1 MASKLNRFCD
11 ALIETGWL
19 TALITVPLF
28 FNVYSSRVFEPDKIS
43 LLRAIAFVMLGA
55 WIVQQAEILSAPS
68 AQAHRPPLSA
78 RFHEWARTPLVLPT
92 LLLALAYLIS
102 TVFSLVPRISFW
114 GSYQRLQGTL
124 TTLAYMVIFGMMLGH
139 LRRPAQLHRLLYA
152 VILTSVPIS
161 LYGIWQRLGQD
172 PLPWGGN
179 VTDRVAA
186 NMGNP
191 IFVSAYLIMAFFLT
205 LERLVDAL
213 ARMWNAEDGGIGD
226 AIVAGCSLFVLII
239 QVITGIVL
247 SQSRGPFLGWIAG
260 LYVFALLGLIA
271 LGRWGRASE
280 RFPSA
285 FRRVLRWVW
294 AAPIVLAVLLGGFL
308 LLFNLPNS
316 PLAGLRQESGLGR
329 LGTILDLNTGTN
341 RVRTLIWQGAVRL
354 VAPHQP
360 LMYPD
365 GTQDRFNA
373 LRPLVG
379 HGPESM
385 WVAFNPFY
393 PPELAHLEARNAS
406 PDRSHNET
414 FDALVTTGVLGFLSY
429 FYLFTSI
436 FYYSLRWLGL
446 IRTGADRH
454 LFLALGMAGAIGGVL
469 AVWAWDGSLR
479 LAGVGLPFGF
489 ILGIVL
495 YITLA
500 ALRTG
505 QISKGS
511 AGKPLSATVEART
524 ATDPASGEIHPR
536 RELLIIALLS
546 TIVAHFVEIHF
557 GIAIAASRTYF
568 WALSA
573 LLVAV
578 GTGLLPE
585 EPALAAVTAPTSP
598 PIPVR
603 SRRRARREGVPRVTT
618 PLPHAASPS
627 AWSGAWPYMLMSA
640 LILVTLA
647 YDFVTNPVRDA
658 STWEVFWRSLT
669 SRYIAAQGQRAP
681 GLGVIWLAVF
691 AWLVGGLLAVG
702 EIGRARR
709 TWTWGQAGQVFGVY
723 TVGCWGA
730 FLAFGLYLAGRLA
743 WRAAPE
749 GDVFARVANHVAVYD
764 GVILAGMV
772 TFAVF
777 LWRAVSSPREQDRS
791 FYEPWFQSGL
801 SPALALVVLGIMAFL
816 IVTVSVHPVQ
826 ADILYKQA
834 QAFEAEDRWA
844 ESIALHQ
851 RAIELAPAED
861 YYYLFLGRAQLEQ
874 ARRLQ
879 DAKAREQLLN
889 QALQTLLEAQRL
901 NPLNTDHT
909 ANLARLFRNWG
920 ELTADV
926 QEREHLWQRS
936 LAYYQMATQLS
947 PNAAHL
953 YNEWGLVYFLLGD
966 LYQRL
971 NRPEE
976 ARQQWDQALAR
987 YEQSLVLDQEFPQT
1001 YLLLGD
1007 LYRTRGELSQTAA
1020 AYERALTL
1028 QPKQP
1033 QVWNALGVVYAQL
1046 GRLDDAIVASQ
1057 EALRYQPND
1066 AGIHRNLAMLYEQAG
1081 RTQEALA
1088 EAKRAREL
1096 ASETDRAILDQMIAR
1111 LERRLAHPQ

>member
-1 MASKLNRFCD
+1 MASKLSRFCD
-11 ALIETGWL
+11 ALVEAGWL

-55 WIVQQAEILSAPS
+55 WVIQQAEALAVPS
-68 AQAHRPPLSA
+68 AQAYRPPLSA
-78 RFHEWARTPLVLPT
+78 RLRERVRTPLVLPT

-102 TVFSLVPRISFW
+102 TAFSLAPRISFW

-124 TTLAYMVIFGMMLGH
+124 TTLTYMLIFGMMLGH
-139 LRRPAQLHRLLYA
+139 LRHPAQLHRLLYA

-179 VTDRVAA
+179 VVDRVAA

-205 LERLVDAL
+205 LERLADAF
-213 ARMWNAEDGGIGD
+213 ARMWNAEGDGIGD
-226 AIVAGCSLFVLII
+226 ALIAGCGLFILII
-239 QVITGIVL
+239 QVTTGIVL

-260 LYVFALLGLIA
+260 LYVFTLLGLIA
-271 LGRWGRASE
+271 LGRWGRASA
-280 RFPSA
+280 RLPLA
-285 FRRVLRWVW
+285 LRRALRWVW

-308 LLFNLPNS
+308 FLFNLPNS

-360 LMYPD
+360 LTYPD
-365 GTQDRFNA
+365 GTRDRFNV
-373 LRPLVG
+373 LRPLIG

-414 FDALVTTGVLGFLSY
+414 FDALVTTGVLGFLAY

-446 IRTGADRH
+446 IRTGADRR
-454 LFLALGMAGAIGGVL
+454 LFLALGVAGAMGGVL

-500 ALRTG
+500 ALRASQMSGDIAGEPATG
-505 QISKGS
+505 QVS
-511 AGKPLSATVEART
+511 
-524 ATDPASGEIHPR
+524 PR

-585 EPALAAVTAPTSP
+585 EPALAAIAAPASP
-598 PIPVR
+598 PISAR
-603 SRRRARREGVPRVTT
+603 SRRRARREGTPRGMT
-618 PLPHAASPS
+618 PSPHAASPPV
-627 AWSGAWPYMLMSA
+627 WPDAWPYVLMGA
-640 LILVTLA
+640 LILMTLA
-647 YDFVTNPVRDA
+647 YDYVTNPARDA
-658 STWEVFWRSLT
+658 SAWEVFWRSLT
-669 SRYIAAQGQRAP
+669 SRYVAAQGQHMP
-681 GLGVIWLAVF
+681 GLGIIWLAVF
-691 AWLVGGLLAVG
+691 TWLVGGLWAVG
-702 EIGRARR
+702 ELGRARR
-709 TWTWGQAGQVFGVY
+709 PWPPGQAGQAFGAY

-749 GDVFARVANHVAVYD
+749 GDVFARVANHIAVYD
-764 GVILAGMV
+764 GVVLAGM
-772 TFAVF
+772 AVLAGS
-777 LWRAVSSPREQDRS
+777 LWRAAQDRS
-791 FYEPWFQSGL
+791 SYGLWFQSGL
-801 SPALALVVLGIMAFL
+801 SPALALAALGVVAFL
-816 IVTVSVHPVQ
+816 IVTISVHPVQ

-834 QAFEAEDRWA
+834 QAFEAEDRWV

-879 DAKAREQLLN
+879 DARAREQLLN

-926 QEREHLWQRS
+926 SERERLWQRS
-936 LAYYQMATQLS
+936 LAYYQTATQLS

-953 YNEWGLVYFLLGD
+953 YNEWGLVHFLLGD

-971 NRPEE
+971 SRPEE

-987 YEQSLVLDQEFPQT
+987 YEQSLALDREFPQT

-1007 LYRTRGELSQTAA
+1007 LYRTRGELSQAA
-1020 AYERALTL
+1020 GAYERALVL
-1028 QPKQP
+1028 QPRQP
-1033 QVWNALGVVYAQL
+1033 QVWGVLGVVYAQL
-1046 GRLDDAIVASQ
+1046 GRLDDAIAASQ

-1066 AGIHRNLAMLYEQAG
+1066 AAIHRNLAMLYEQAG

-1088 EAKRAREL
+1088 EARRAREL
-1096 ASETDRAILDQMIAR
+1096 APEADRAILDQMIAQ
-1111 LERRLAHPQ
+1111 LERRLAQPR